1 MTNCDTA
8 SRGERGEGK
17 INLLLKIFREELS
30 ENRLAILM
38 NVPAI
43 LMITGIIA
51 YPLAYAL
58 FLSFHK
64 VGIGELRT
72 GVMPFYGWNNFI
84 HLLQDGLFW
93 HSVKNTLHFS
103 AVVVVGEVL
112 LGVGIAFIIE
122 KSKGALSTF
131 TRVIMLLP
139 WAVPPIVNALLWSFI
154 FSAEYGYLN
163 AILMGLGFI
172 DTFVMWL
179 GNPQSAIYAVAF
191 AYIWRTTPFSILLIH
206 AAMQGIPRELYEAG
220 NVDGTSAWQSFRYIM
235 LPLITPTILIVMI
248 LRTTW
253 AFQVFDEIFGMTG
266 GGPGNSTWVASYY
279 SYRYAFRPPL
289 DIGLGAASAFVL
301 ALMIGILA
309 FLYIKFLRRAEVE
322 WA

>member
-1 MTNCDTA
+1 M
-8 SRGERGEGK
+8 EGK
-17 INLLLKIFREELS
+17 INILAGSPPLKIFREELS

-122 KSKGALSTF
+122 ESKGALSTF

>member
-1 MTNCDTA
+1 L
-8 SRGERGEGK
+8 R
-17 INLLLKIFREELS
+17 IFKEELS
-30 ENRLAILM
+30 AGRLSILM

-58 FLSFHK
+58 YLSFHK
-64 VGIGELRT
+64 VGVGELRT
-72 GVMPFYGWNNFI
+72 GIMPFCGWNNFLN
-84 HLLQDGLFW
+84 LLQDSLFW
-93 HSVKNTLHFS
+93 HSVKNTLNFS
-103 AVVVVGEVL
+103 VIVVVGEVL
-112 LGVGIAFIIE
+112 LGMGIALIIE
-122 KSKGALSTF
+122 KSKGRLSAF

-163 AILMGLGFI
+163 AVLLGLGFV

-179 GNPQSAIYAVAF
+179 GEPKLAMYAVAF
-191 AYIWRTTPFSILLIH
+191 AYIWRTTPFSVLLIH
-206 AAMQGIPRELYEAG
+206 TAMQGIPREIYEAG
-220 NVDGTSAWQSFRYIM
+220 SVDGTNAWQSFRYIM
-235 LPLITPTILIVMI
+235 LPLISPTVIIVMI

-279 SYRYAFRPPL
+279 SYRYAFQPPL
-289 DIGLGAASAFVL
+289 DVGLGAASAFVL
-301 ALMIGILA
+301 ALMIGVLA
-309 FLYIKFLRRAEVE
+309 FLYIKFLRRVEVE